1 MSLFSNVEPIR
12 FEGPDT
18 QNDYAYRVYDKDRLV
33 RGNTAVPSGK
43 SSGGR

>member
-1 MSLFSNVEPIR
+1 LAARSWRRTRRTAPMVQ
-12 FEGPDT
+12 GPT
-18 QNDYAYRVYDKDRLV
+18 PRSDRLV